1 MAFLSGDFAFI
12 SAIENL
18 PNVLQ
23 TCLTGGISIKNT
35 KIKLPAKCIFAGY
48 VSVREKVFMRK
59 GKIIVASMMLFCVLC
74 FAAVALYFLVLKVMM
89 GNRQISH
96 MPPPYFRSLG

>member
-1 MAFLSGDFAFI
+1 
-12 SAIENL
+12 
-18 PNVLQ
+18 
-23 TCLTGGISIKNT
+23 
-35 KIKLPAKCIFAGY
+35 
-48 VSVREKVFMRK
+48 MRK